1 MPFLLIFLALLLNAP
16 LFSQETNPPLQIEIL
31 DPANLSRKWWED
43 TEQVMND
50 KNASQEFTA
59 SLKRQVTSLPQENQ
73 QEAKKLI
80 EDIEQNL
87 QVLLDVPSKAKSTEP
102 INPIATTYSLD
113 RLVEVHHHL
122 LKNQI
127 ELQITEE
134 DQEQKALLI
143 NKIQESL
150 DKLILNYDKA
160 YPHSEKKF
168 LTGLEWI
175 ATRIKLEANKKTLAL
190 LSQNLENLKTT
201 LTQRLNEEDYAKY
214 HLVSNQTELA
224 KFDKR
229 ASEAKK
235 NWESKKQQLS
245 TKDTDFMTMTLLNS
259 CDENE
264 MKKQLT
270 ILQGF
275 ELTIEE
281 AMAHLRYIQASLL
294 ANLSR
299 LMLQNLDEATI
310 AIFNAELKEWGRA
323 LESLEKSAG
332 DWRKRLE
339 TIIQRNE
346 QIHCF
351 SDTPSTATSATAASL
366 NEEFIKAS
374 KKNLQSVAMLE
385 NELVD
390 TTFLYATFQ
399 SHLIPLLGHHR
410 QWLAQFSSFITTSYE
425 SLNEWIDHTLFY
437 VGNYP
442 VTLFALMRFAF
453 ILFLTF
459 LIARLVVNMLSR
471 LGEKKRGLQ
480 HSVLYKINRL
490 VNYLILF
497 IGTLVALSSIGFD
510 FSNLLLVAGALG
522 VGLGFGLQSIFNNFI
537 SGIIILF
544 ENNLKV
550 GDLIELENG
559 VRGDVRAINFRST
572 VLRTP
577 DGIEAL
583 IPNAELVTSKVMNWT
598 LNDPYRRLHIPFS
611 IAYGEDKAKVVRL
624 ITEAAKKESMTLIR
638 PGISEPSVSLTKLGE
653 NGLEFEL
660 IVWIDDRTSRTK
672 NILSTYLWIIETT
685 LSENGI
691 SMPFPQREIRIINVG
706 PEKKNPLE

>member
-1 MPFLLIFLALLLNAP
+1 MPLFLIFLIFFYAP
-16 LFSQETNPPLQIEIL
+16 LCSQDTNASLQTEIL
-31 DPANLSRKWWED
+31 DPANLSRTWWED
-43 TEQVMND
+43 TAQAIND
-50 KNASQEFTA
+50 KKSAEEFSA
-59 SLKRQVTSLPQENQ
+59 SLKRQVDSLSQENQ
-73 QEAKKLI
+73 PAAQKLI
-80 EDIEQNL
+80 EEIAQNF
-87 QVLLDVPSKAKSTEP
+87 QILLDVSSKNKFIEP
-102 INPIATTYSLD
+102 INPIAATYNLD
-113 RLVEVHHHL
+113 RLMEVHHHL

-134 DQEQKALLI
+134 DQEQKSLLI

-150 DKLILNYDKA
+150 DKLILRYDKT

-175 ATRIKLEANKKTLAL
+175 ATRTKLEANKKTLTL
-190 LSQNLENLKTT
+190 LNQNFESLKTA
-201 LTQRLNEEDYAKY
+201 LNQRLSEEDYAKY
-214 HLVSNQTELA
+214 HLVSNQTELV
-224 KFDKR
+224 KFEKQ
-229 ASEAKK
+229 ATEAKK
-235 NWESKKQQLS
+235 KWDSKKKQLN
-245 TKDTDFMTMTLLNS
+245 TKDTNFMSMTLLNS
-259 CDENE
+259 CDEDE
-264 MKKQLT
+264 VKKQLA

-275 ELTIEE
+275 ELTLDESN
-281 AMAHLRYIQASLL
+281 AHLRYIQSSLL

-299 LMLQNLDEATI
+299 LMLQNLDEKSIET
-310 AIFNAELKEWGRA
+310 FNTELKEWKS
-323 LESLEKSAG
+323 SLEGIEKSSG
-332 DWRKRLE
+332 EWRKRLE

-346 QIHCF
+346 QIHCL
-351 SDTPSTATSATAASL
+351 SEPSTATSRTAAAL
-366 NEEFIKAS
+366 NEEFIAAS
-374 KKNLQSVAMLE
+374 KKNLQLVSMLE
-385 NELVD
+385 NELID
-390 TTFLYATFQ
+390 TSFLYATYQ

-410 QWLAQFSSFITTSYE
+410 QWLAHFSSFVTTSYE
-425 SLNEWIDHTLFY
+425 SVNQWIDHTLFH

-442 VTLFALMRFAF
+442 VTLLGLLRFAF

-459 LIARLVVNMLSR
+459 LIARLVVNMLNR
-471 LGEKKRGLQ
+471 LGEKRRGLQ
-480 HSVLYKINRL
+480 QSVLYKINRL

-497 IGTLVALSSIGFD
+497 IGFLVALSSIGFD

-598 LNDPYRRLHIPFS
+598 LNDPYRRMHIPFS

-638 PGISEPSVSLTKLGE
+638 PGIPEPSVALVKFGE

-660 IVWIDDRTSRTK
+660 NVWIDDRTSRTK
-672 NILSTYLWIIETT
+672 NILSTYLWLIETI
-685 LSENGI
+685 LSENGV
-691 SMPFPQREIRIINVG
+691 SMPFPQREIRIITSTG
-706 PEKKNPLE
+706 EKKIPLE